1 MRVCS
6 DSESVQ
12 NLVWRCGKELISGGH
27 TAFRPRA
34 GRNSPMF
41 GHVTKAMMRTALL
54 VLFLSALPIAASA
67 EGEKNT
73 QQTPP
78 DFTTL
83 TLEELMELDVIS
95 INVLGT
101 HTHLEGE
108 WMLAYSFMFMNMDGN
123 RDGTRRISDDDVVD
137 PNKEGFKVTPT
148 NMTMEMHMPMVMY
161 APSDDLTLM
170 AMLPYIRL
178 EMDHITRTGV
188 RFTTVSKGIGDLKV
202 SALYTF
208 FRRGFDRHRL
218 VFNGEVSFPTGS
230 IDEKDFLANPAKGKL
245 KLPYPMQLGSGTF
258 DLHPGIAYLGQTEN
272 WGWGV
277 EVNSIIRLGENSNN
291 YTLGNQI
298 QLLARVDWKWTDWL
312 APFVRV
318 DGRAWGNIDGADP
331 DLIPL
336 EAVVPTADP
345 NRRGGER
352 VDLLFGF
359 SFYQPKGTF
368 KGHRLAIEGGLP
380 LYQSLD
386 GPQLETDWQFRVGWL
401 WVF

>member
-1 MRVCS
+1 MRVYS

-12 NLVWRCGKELISGGH
+12 NLVWRYGRELISGGP
-27 TAFRPRA
+27 TACRPRA
-34 GRNSPMF
+34 DRNSPMF
-41 GHVTKAMMRTALL
+41 GHMFGHVDMAMMRTALL
-54 VLFLSALPIAASA
+54 VLFLSAFPIVASA
-67 EGEKNT
+67 VDVKNT
-73 QQTPP
+73 QQTPT
-78 DFTTL
+78 DFTAL

-123 RDGTRRISDDDVVD
+123 RDGTRQLSDSDVLADFPVA
-137 PNKEGFKVTPT
+137 PT

-170 AMLPYIRL
+170 TMLPYIRL

-188 RFTTVSKGIGDLKV
+188 RFTTVSEGIGDLKA

-230 IDEKDFLANPAKGKL
+230 IDEKDFQANRALGKL

-258 DLHPGIAYLGQTEN
+258 DLHPGIAYLGQTES

-277 EVNSIIRLGENSNN
+277 EVNSTIRLGENSNN
-291 YTLGNQI
+291 YTLGNQY
-298 QLLARVDWKWTDWL
+298 QFLVRADWKWTDWL

-331 DLIPL
+331 DLDPAL
-336 EAVVPTADP
+336 VPTADP

-352 VDLLFGF
+352 VDLLFGL
-359 SFYQPKGTF
+359 SLYQPKGTF
-368 KGHRLAIEGGLP
+368 KGHRLAVEGGLP
-380 LYQSLD
+380 IYQSLD

>member
-178 EMDHITRTGV
+178 EMDHLKRDRG

-230 IDEKDFLANPAKGKL
+230 IDKKDFQANPALGKL

>member
-6 DSESVQ
+6 DFESVR
-12 NLVWRCGKELISGGH
+12 NLVWCYGKEIISGGH
-27 TAFRPRA
+27 TAFRLRA
-34 GRNSPMF
+34 DRNSPMF
-41 GHVTKAMMRTALL
+41 GHVDMATIRTAVL
-54 VLFLSALPIAASA
+54 VLFLLAFPLVASA
-67 EGEKNT
+67 EDPKKG
-73 QQTPP
+73 QQPP
-78 DFTTL
+78 TEIRDL
-83 TLEELMELDVIS
+83 SLEELLEVDVVS

-123 RDGTRRISDDDVVD
+123 RDGTNRISTSDVLKD
-137 PNKEGFKVTPT
+137 FKVSPT
-148 NMTMEMHMPMVMY
+148 NMSMEMHMPMVMY

-178 EMDHITRTGV
+178 EMDHVNRKGV
-188 RFTTVSKGIGDLKV
+188 RFTTRSEGIGDLKI

-230 IDEKDFLANPAKGKL
+230 IDERDFLANPAKGK
-245 KLPYPMQLGSGTF
+245 KQLPYPMQLGSGTF
-258 DLHPGIAYLGQTEN
+258 DLHPGIAYLGQTES

-277 EVNSIIRLGENSNN
+277 EVKSTIRLGENGND
-291 YTLGNQI
+291 YTLGNQY
-298 QLLARVDWKWTDWL
+298 QLLMRVDWKWTDWL
-312 APFVRV
+312 APFVQV
-318 DGRAWGNIDGADP
+318 DGRTWGNIDGADP
-331 DLIPL
+331 ALDPTL
-336 EAVVPTADP
+336 VPTADP
-345 NRRGGER
+345 DRRGGER

-359 SFYQPKGTF
+359 TLYQPKGTF
-368 KGHRLAIEGGLP
+368 KGHRLAVQGGLP

-386 GPQLETDWQFRVGWL
+386 GPQLETDWQIRVGWL

>member
-178 EMDHITRTGV
+178 EMDHLKRDRG

-230 IDEKDFLANPAKGKL
+230 IDKKDFQANPALGKL
-245 KLPYPMQLGSGTF
+245 KLPYPMQLGSGTV
-258 DLHPGIAYLGQTEN
+258 DLHPGIAYLGQTES

-277 EVNSIIRLGENSNN
+277 EGNATIRLGENSNN
-291 YTLGNQI
+291 YTLGNQYQI
-298 QLLARVDWKWTDWL
+298 LVGVDWKWTDWL

-331 DLIPL
+331 DLVPL

>member
-6 DSESVQ
+6 DFESVR
-12 NLVWRCGKELISGGH
+12 NLVWCYGKELISGGH
-27 TAFRPRA
+27 TAFRLRA
-34 GRNSPMF
+34 DRNSPMF
-41 GHVTKAMMRTALL
+41 GHVDMATIGTAVL
-54 VLFLSALPIAASA
+54 VLFLLAFPIVASA
-67 EGEKNT
+67 EEKKG
-73 QQTPP
+73 QQPP
-78 DFTTL
+78 TEIRDL
-83 TLEELMELDVIS
+83 SLEELLEVDVVS

-123 RDGTRRISDDDVVD
+123 RDGTNRISTSDVHKDFPVA
-137 PNKEGFKVTPT
+137 PT
-148 NMTMEMHMPMVMY
+148 NMSMEMHMPMVMY

-178 EMDHITRTGV
+178 EMDHVTRTGV
-188 RFTTVSKGIGDLKV
+188 RFTTKSEGIGDLKV

-230 IDEKDFLANPAKGKL
+230 IDEKDGTPAGPNQQ
-245 KLPYPMQLGSGTF
+245 LPYPMQLGSGTF
-258 DLHPGIAYLGQTEN
+258 DLHPGIAYLGQTES
-272 WGWGV
+272 WGWAV
-277 EVNSIIRLGENSNN
+277 EVKSTIRLGENGND
-291 YTLGNQI
+291 YTLGNQY
-298 QLLARVDWKWTDWL
+298 QLLMRVDWKWTDWL
-312 APFVRV
+312 APFVQV

-331 DLIPL
+331 ALDPTL
-336 EAVVPTADP
+336 VPTADP

-359 SFYQPKGTF
+359 TLYQPKGTF
-368 KGHRLAIEGGLP
+368 KGHRLAVQAGLP

-386 GPQLETDWQFRVGWL
+386 GPQLETDWQIRVGWL

>member
-1 MRVCS
+1 MLVCS

-101 HTHLEGE
+101 HTHLEGD

-178 EMDHITRTGV
+178 EMDHLKRDRG

-298 QLLARVDWKWTDWL
+298 QLSARVDWKWTDWL

-331 DLIPL
+331 DLVPL